1 MEVESVSFS
10 LVHPRYLDSVWDRVS
25 VCLKRAT
32 DHSAGRFSV
41 HSVYDGIVSGD
52 QLLWVLVRGDDELL
66 LVATTQ
72 FIFYPLRKNLCVMFM
87 GSADHGERLWFDHR
101 SVIVGALEDFALQ
114 HGCHGIELTGRAG
127 WQRVLKKFGFEKK
140 FLVLEKDLQ

>member
-1 MEVESVSFS
+1 MEVEPVSFS

-41 HSVYDGIVSGD
+41 ESVYEDIRSGN
-52 QLLWVLVRGDDELL
+52 QLLWALFRGDDELL

-72 FIFYPLRKNLCVMFM
+72 FTFYPLRKNLCIMFM

-101 SVIVGALEDFALQ
+101 DSIVGALEDFALE

-127 WQRVLKKFGFEKK
+127 WQRVLDKFGFEKK
-140 FLVLEKDLQ
+140 FIVLEKDLK